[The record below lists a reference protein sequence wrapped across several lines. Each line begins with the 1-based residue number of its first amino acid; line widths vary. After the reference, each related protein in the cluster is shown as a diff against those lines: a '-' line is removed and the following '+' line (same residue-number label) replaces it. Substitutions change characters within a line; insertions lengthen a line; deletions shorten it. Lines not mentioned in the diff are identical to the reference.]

1 MRVLKILK
9 GYPMRVPIGSQ
20 ELLYRVSL
28 VAQVLL
34 YKGTHRSSKG
44 YPIGVSVGLK
54 GYYIGVLIGPQ
65 ELLYRGTLRPSSPI
79 I

>member
-9 GYPMRVPIGSQ
+9 GYPMRVPMGPQ

-44 YPIGVSVGLK
+44 YHIRVSIGLK
-54 GYYIGVLIGPQ
+54 GYSMGVPIGP
-65 ELLYRGTLRPSSPI
+65 
-79 I
+79 